1 MPLNTEPDSTNPL
14 TCPDAST
21 YYSHDGDPTSAQYY
35 INNQGVAVQSA
46 CTWGTDG
53 SDMGNWAPSYLG
65 VGQDISGKTWLS
77 ISSTAQNEPSS
88 YTPLNYTVSIEGDTS
103 GNCKLCSG
111 KYCSGDNYDDCND
124 QGCTV
129 SRDSILYICD
139 QCSPTFQVELMS
151 GQATYVLT
159 DGSSC

>member
-21 YYSHDGDPTSAQYY
+21 YFQHAGDPTTAQYY
-35 INNQGVAVQSA
+35 INNQGVALHHA

-65 VGQDISGKTWLS
+65 VGQDIEGKTWLS
-77 ISSTAQNEPSS
+77 IASTIQNDPIS
-88 YTPLNYTVSIEGDTS
+88 YSPLNFTVMILGHTS
-103 GNCKLCSG
+103 GNCALHNG
-111 KYCSGDNYDDCND
+111 KYCSGDNYDRCNQ

-129 SRDSILYICD
+129 G
-139 QCSPTFQVELMS
+139 LMALDFL
-151 GQATYVLT
+151 GTN
-159 DGSSC
+159 C